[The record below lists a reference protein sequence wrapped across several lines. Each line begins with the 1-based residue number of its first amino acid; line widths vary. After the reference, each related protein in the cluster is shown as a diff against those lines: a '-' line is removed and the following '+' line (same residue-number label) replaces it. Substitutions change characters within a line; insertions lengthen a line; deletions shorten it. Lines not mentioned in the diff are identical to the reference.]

1 MEGRRRFHGLED
13 AIITAV
19 VRKGPDVVVTFR
31 NAQLER
37 RFPWRF
43 LRHLRFYA
51 TARFIDAHRIN
62 SEIWG
67 NPGSSAHLEPGWQV
81 SVLTFD
87 GLSADLP
94 VYFTEMH
101 MSYPVS
107 HRIWCDDVRL
117 SLRFDLLG
125 SLKGYYFPA
134 STSVS
139 HEPAP
144 SPPIE
149 GQEGPIGR

>member
-1 MEGRRRFHGLED
+1 MRFD
-13 AIITAV
+13 
-19 VRKGPDVVVTFR
+19 
-31 NAQLER
+31 
-37 RFPWRF
+37 
-43 LRHLRFYA
+43 A
-51 TARFIDAHRIN
+51 TARFIDARRIN

-107 HRIWCDDVRL
+107 HRIRCDDVRM
-117 SLRFDLLG
+117 SLRFDLLC
-125 SLKGYYFPA
+125 SLKGYYFQV
-134 STSVS
+134 SLSVS
-139 HEPAP
+139 QKPAP
-144 SPPIE
+144 STPIK
-149 GQEGPIGR
+149 GQEGAIGR